1 MGICKIFWDKPLHC
15 VASFSIFS
23 DSLKNIHGDRGW
35 SFFVFRELQGQPTG
49 KISLHHHL
57 IIFSQVNAESGLFL
71 FYLSSHPLLA
81 CYLLKYLTILYPRPF
96 FIGLE
101 PYLLLFLLHGWWN
114 VWIWH
119 LIAQPFIY
127 LLVVMWNLLLS
138 WSDFL
143 IKFN

>member
-101 PYLLLFLLHGWWN
+101 PYLLYFSSMDGEMSEFDIWSHSLLFICWWSCETCETCYY
-114 VWIWH
+114 VDRT
-119 LIAQPFIY
+119 F
-127 LLVVMWNLLLS
+127 
-138 WSDFL
+138 
-143 IKFN
+143 